1 MFALMGILALVV
13 LIYVRPQE
21 FIPDIRQTPILY
33 LCFGLALIGLAVDL
47 QRRRAKLFAS
57 PQLGWV
63 VLFYLWSVFTVGRS
77 APHAAR
83 LETLNLGVSVIL
95 YAIIAH
101 GIQSFRA
108 LSWVGSTLLVAVL
121 LIATVGVEQGFAQT
135 GCVRVDES
143 AESDMSS
150 GVPDGRT
157 CETARDCSLGDADPS
172 ADYLCERVGWFGTTS
187 ISHGR
192 VRYRGV
198 LQDPNELALVL
209 AIGLPLA
216 FIWSERKHK
225 LLRRGALALTLGL
238 VIACT
243 VLTRSRGGQ
252 LVLLTVLA
260 AYFIKRYGA
269 RGLAAGA
276 MFATPL
282 LLLGGRSG
290 AEASSSTLE
299 RLDCWYE
306 ALWMGRTHPI
316 AGVGL
321 GQFSELNY
329 LTAHNS
335 YLLTFAELGVPGM
348 LLFSIVFYLSLKIP
362 VVVLQRYPAGSP
374 ADVART
380 WAMALVAA
388 FAGLAVGIFFLSFAY
403 HAVLWIYVGLS
414 GALYA
419 AVKRHDPNFSVRFR
433 WADLSAVVAANLGI
447 LVATWVYAR
456 WALARS

>member
-21 FIPDIRQTPILY
+21 FLADLKQTPVLY
-33 LCFGLALIGLAVDL
+33 LFFGLALIGLAVDL
-47 QRRRAKLFAS
+47 RRRHAKLFAT

-63 VLFYLWSVFTVGRS
+63 VAFFFWSVFTVVHS

-83 LETLNLGVSVIL
+83 FEALSLGVSVIL

-101 GIQSFRA
+101 GIQSFRG
-108 LSWVGSTLLVAVL
+108 LEWTGGTLLAAVI
-121 LIATVGVEQGFAQT
+121 LIAVVGVEQGFAPT

-143 AESDMSS
+143 AQSDMSS
-150 GVPDGRT
+150 GVADGRP
-157 CETARDCSLGDADPS
+157 CETVRDCTLGDADPG
-172 ADYLCERVGWFGTTS
+172 ADYLCERIGWFGTTS
-187 ISHGR
+187 ISNGR

-198 LQDPNELALVL
+198 LQDPNELALAI

-216 FIWSERKHK
+216 FAWGERKRK
-225 LLRRGALALTLGL
+225 LTRRALIALTLGL
-238 VIACT
+238 VITCT

-269 RGLAAGA
+269 RGLVAGA
-276 MFATPL
+276 VLSAPL
-282 LLLGGRSG
+282 VLLGGRSG
-290 AEASSSTLE
+290 AEATSSTVE

-306 ALWMGRTHPI
+306 ALWLGRTHPF

-321 GQFSELNY
+321 GQFGELNY

-348 LLFSIVFYLSLKIP
+348 LLFSIVLYLSLKIP
-362 VVVLQRYPAGSP
+362 IAVIRRYPAGSP
-374 ADVART
+374 AAVART
-380 WAMALVAA
+380 WAMALLAA

-403 HAVLWIYVGLS
+403 HAVFWIYVGLS
-414 GALYA
+414 GALYT
-419 AVKRHDPNFSVRFR
+419 AVKRHDLEFTVRLR
-433 WADLSAVVAANLGI
+433 WSDWAAVITANLGI
-447 LVATWVYAR
+447 LAATWVYTR
-456 WALARS
+456 WALART